1 MEGDVIRLRHGAQMV
16 ECKIVETEPPRRCII
31 APETELEVLE
41 EPLERAD
48 GEEAELGYED
58 IGGCDKELAKI
69 RELVELPMRHPKVF
83 TSVGVRPPRGVLIY
97 GPPGCGKTMIAKAV
111 AAETGA
117 FFFLIN
123 GENYCAREHT
133 LTLAVPSKLSSLDLL
148 LSRSAGPEVMSKMAG
163 ESEQKLRQ
171 AFEECEKNSP
181 AILFIDEIDAIA
193 PRRDKA
199 QGEVE
204 KRIVS
209 QMLTLMDG
217 ISPKAQMVVMA
228 ATNRPNALEPAL
240 RRFGRFDLE
249 INIPVPDNGG
259 RLDILRIKTRGM
271 SLAQEVDLESVA
283 LDTQGYCGA
292 DLAQLGFEAAMLCV
306 REKVQATTHTDKVY
320 FVAWDKLTFAGVRM
334 CVAPFGMFLFS
345 QLPEIDLEA
354 DRLPSALLQSL
365 TVQPEHVRKALTLT
379 NPSTLRETAIE
390 VPNVKWE
397 VSSTNRL
404 RAPLTQPHPPRV

>member
-1 MEGDVIRLRHGAQMV
+1 
-16 ECKIVETEPPRRCII
+16 
-31 APETELEVLE
+31 
-41 EPLERAD
+41 
-48 GEEAELGYED
+48 
-58 IGGCDKELAKI
+58 
-69 RELVELPMRHPKVF
+69 
-83 TSVGVRPPRGVLIY
+83 
-97 GPPGCGKTMIAKAV
+97 
-111 AAETGA
+111 
-117 FFFLIN
+117 
-123 GENYCAREHT
+123 
-133 LTLAVPSKLSSLDLL
+133 
-148 LSRSAGPEVMSKMAG
+148 MAG

-390 VPNVKWE
+390 VPNVKWGGKLDKPPAGALD
-397 VSSTNRL
+397 SAPPTTRL
-404 RAPLTQPHPPRV
+404 KQDIGGLEDVKRELKETVQYPVQCMKWHSWRAQRFLLKALRVCSVLLQRHRVFPIVLREQTRTGLSCSA